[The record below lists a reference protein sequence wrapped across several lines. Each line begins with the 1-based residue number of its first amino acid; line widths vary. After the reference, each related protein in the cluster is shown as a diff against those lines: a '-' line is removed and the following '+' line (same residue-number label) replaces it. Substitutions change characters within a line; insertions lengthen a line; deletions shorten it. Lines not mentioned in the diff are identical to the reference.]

1 VTWNIR
7 LEPSDGAKRGAA
19 EPFTRTRGPTELPKG
34 VVGACLGVA
43 VANLFDQRARLLAAM
58 AGVAVALFML
68 LLQLSVLQAA
78 REKVT
83 ELYDDFDFD
92 IAILPDSYQFLL
104 SYDTINRIALDIA
117 RATGDVADT
126 YGLNVQMTHWKQIP
140 SERATYNLLIGLDPP
155 EGFVRDP
162 SIRAA
167 WDTLGVPHTLVADR
181 YSQPSA
187 GPVSP
192 GSTFEINDER
202 LTIRGQFKLGLFFY
216 AEGATLIR
224 NVDFSRL
231 ANRDPSLISV
241 GLVKVRPGVS
251 LAQAR
256 DDIAK
261 ALPSDTLVMTKSELE
276 AQERGYFLST
286 KPIGVMINISMA
298 IACLVGGAIILQ
310 VLSTEVAN
318 RTKEYAVLKAMG
330 AGPALIYGVG
340 AGQAAILGLGG
351 LLPALAVG
359 SVVLNLL
366 QRATHLA
373 TGLDAAI
380 VLTMAGVTVALAA
393 IATAL
398 VVRRIDQT
406 DPASLY

>member
-1 VTWNIR
+1 VAWNLP
-7 LEPSDGAKRGAA
+7 LEPPGGAPRGAQA
-19 EPFTRTRGPTELPKG
+19 QFTRSRGPTELPKG
-34 VVGACLGVA
+34 VLGACLGVA

-68 LLQLSVLQAA
+68 LLQLSVLQAT

-92 IAILPDSYQFLL
+92 IAIVPDDYQFLL
-104 SYDTINRIALDIA
+104 TYDTVNRIVLDIA

-126 YGLNVQMTHWKQIP
+126 YGLNVQMTHWKQVP
-140 SERATYNLLIGLDPP
+140 SDKATYNLLIGLDPP
-155 EGFVRDP
+155 AGFVRDP
-162 SIRAA
+162 EIRAA
-167 WDTLGVPHTLVADR
+167 WETLGAPHTLVADR
-181 YSQPSA
+181 FSQRSA

-192 GSTFEINDER
+192 GSLVEINDER

-224 NVDFSRL
+224 NVDFTRL
-231 ANRDPSLISV
+231 TNRDPNLISI

-251 LAQAR
+251 LAKAR

-276 AQERGYFLST
+276 AQERDYFLST
-286 KPIGVMINISMA
+286 KPIGVMIDISMA

-359 SVVLNLL
+359 SIVLELL
-366 QRATHLA
+366 HQTTHLA
-373 TGLDAAI
+373 TGVGAPIVIIMAAA
-380 VLTMAGVTVALAA
+380 TACLAA
-393 IATAL
+393 VATAL
-398 VVRRIDQT
+398 VVRRIDHA